1 VLEGV
6 LSASVV
12 SLTSIARLKGPVRPQ
27 APSPSCPSQAG
38 GAVDPR
44 VADHPCYSEEA
55 HHYFARMHVAVAPA
69 CNIQCN
75 YCNRKYDCANESRPG
90 VVSEKLT
97 VEQGLAKVMAV
108 AASVPQMSVVGI
120 AGPGDSLAGASAPKT
135 IALFEAVRE
144 RLPDVKLCL
153 STNGL
158 ALADHVEH
166 LQALGIDHI
175 TVTVNAVDAKVGEK
189 IYPWIFWQGKR
200 LTGLEA
206 AQTLLERQL
215 LGIDLAVKA
224 GMLVKINSVLI
235 PGINDQHL
243 PEVHRAVRARG
254 VFLHNIMPLISNPEH
269 GTAFGLSGQ
278 PAPTNAELE
287 SVQQACG
294 IDAKLMRHC
303 RQCRADAV
311 GMLGED
317 RGQEFTQ
324 DQVAAVTEVDGE
336 ARDLYRQVVAR
347 ERADRKAAAERASTG
362 LTQMAAGPKRRVA
375 VCTKGGGRINEHFG
389 HAREFR
395 VYDVDAKGLSFVGV
409 RRADNYCQGGW
420 GEEDH
425 MEAILK
431 ALDGC
436 QAVLVSKIG
445 RCPKDDLAKAGIE
458 AVVSFALAYIEEGV
472 SGWYAGQTSLEKIT
486 A

>member
-1 VLEGV
+1 MSRPVVTLASIKRLSEPERPKIKASSSCA
-6 LSASVV
+6 SAS
-12 SLTSIARLKGPVRPQ
+12 
-27 APSPSCPSQAG
+27 
-38 GAVDPR
+38 DPR
-44 VADHPCYSEEA
+44 IADHPCYSEEA

-75 YCNRKYDCANESRPG
+75 YCNRKFDCANESRPG

-97 VEQGLAKVMAV
+97 VEEGLQKVLAV
-108 AASVPQMSVVGI
+108 AAKVPQMSVVGI

-135 IALFEAVRE
+135 FALFKAVRAA
-144 RLPDVKLCL
+144 LPDVKLCL

-158 ALADHVEH
+158 ALAEHVPQ
-166 LQALGIDHI
+166 LQELGIDHI
-175 TVTVNAVDAKVGEK
+175 TVTLNAVDAEVGEK
-189 IYPWIFWQGKR
+189 IYPWIFWQGRR
-200 LTGLEA
+200 LTGREA

-215 LGIDLAVKA
+215 LGIEKAVQA

-235 PGINDQHL
+235 PGINDDHL
-243 PEVHRAVRARG
+243 PLVHKAVQERG
-254 VFLHNIMPLISNPEH
+254 VFLHNIMPLISTPEH
-269 GTAFGLSGQ
+269 GTVFGLSGQ
-278 PAPTNAELE
+278 RAPTNAQLE
-287 SVQQACG
+287 SVQAACG

-317 RGQEFTQ
+317 RGQEFTSDKLPAQ
-324 DQVAAVTEVDGE
+324 AQINHE
-336 ARDLYRQVVAR
+336 ARHLYRSVVAE
-347 ERADRKAAAERASTG
+347 ERADRKAAALRAD
-362 LTQMAAGPKRRVA
+362 AALALAAHSPKRRVA

-395 VYDVDAKGLSFVGV
+395 LYDVDANGLNFVGV

-420 GEEDH
+420 GEDDN

-431 ALDGC
+431 ALEGC
-436 QAVLVSKIG
+436 EAVLVSKIG
-445 RCPKDDLAKAGIE
+445 RCPKDDLAKAGID
-458 AVVSFALAYIEEGV
+458 AVDGYALAYIEEGL
-472 SGWYAGQTSLEKIT
+472 SNWYAGLALPARIS

>member
-1 VLEGV
+1 VVEDAVSG
-6 LSASVV
+6 SVV
-12 SLTSIARLKGPVRPQ
+12 SLTSITRLKGPARPQ
-27 APSPSCPSQAG
+27 AAPSACPSSG
-38 GAVDPR
+38 GGVDAR

-90 VVSEKLT
+90 VVSEKLS

-108 AASVPQMSVVGI
+108 AAEVPQMSVVGI

-135 IALFEAVRE
+135 FALFAAVRE

-158 ALADHVEH
+158 ALADHIDR
-166 LQALGIDHI
+166 LKALGIDHV
-175 TVTVNAVDAKVGEK
+175 TVTMNAVDPSVGEK

-200 LTGLEA
+200 LTGREA
-206 AQTLLERQL
+206 AQTLLDRQL
-215 LGIDLAVKA
+215 LGIELAVKA
-224 GMLVKINSVLI
+224 GMLVKVNSVLI
-235 PGINDQHL
+235 PGINDHHL
-243 PEVHRAVRARG
+243 PLVHQAVKERG

-269 GTAFGLSGQ
+269 GTVFGLSGQ
-278 PAPTNAELE
+278 RAPTNAELE
-287 SVQQACG
+287 AVQAACG

-324 DQVAAVTEVDGE
+324 DKVAAVSDVDRE
-336 ARDLYRQVVAR
+336 ARALYRQVVAK
-347 ERADRKAAAERASTG
+347 ERADREQAARRAGEG
-362 LTQMAAGPKRRVA
+362 LSHMATGPKRRVA

-395 VYDVDAKGLSFVGV
+395 IYDVDARGMSFVGV

-425 MEAILK
+425 MDAILK
-431 ALDGC
+431 ALEGC

-445 RCPKDDLAKAGIE
+445 RCPKDQLQQAGIE
-458 AVVSFALAYIEEGV
+458 AVDAFALAYIEEGLA
-472 SGWYAGQTSLEKIT
+472 GWYAKQSQMNKIT

>member
-1 VLEGV
+1 MQG
-6 LSASVV
+6 SVV
-12 SLTSIARLKGPVRPQ
+12 SLASIKRINVQDR
-27 APSPSCPSQAG
+27 PSPVASGCPSQSG
-38 GAVDPR
+38 GVDPR

-75 YCNRKYDCANESRPG
+75 YCNRKFDCANESRPG

-97 VEQGLAKVMAV
+97 VEQGLSKVMAV
-108 AASVPQMSVVGI
+108 AAKVPQMSVVGI

-135 IALFEAVRE
+135 LALFEAVRAQ
-144 RLPDVKLCL
+144 LPDVKLCL

-158 ALADHVEH
+158 ALAEHVDRLKE
-166 LQALGIDHI
+166 LGIDHI
-175 TVTVNAVDAKVGEK
+175 TITMNAVDAEVGEN
-189 IYPWIFWQGKR
+189 IYPWIFWQGQR
-200 LTGLEA
+200 LTGRLA
-206 AQTLLERQL
+206 AQTLLDRQL
-215 LGIDLAVKA
+215 LGIEKAVGA

-235 PGINDQHL
+235 PGVNDHHL
-243 PEVHRAVRARG
+243 PEVHKAVRARG

-269 GTAFGLSGQ
+269 GTVFGLSGQ
-278 PAPTNAELE
+278 RAPTNAELE
-287 SVQQACG
+287 SVQAACG

-317 RGQEFTQ
+317 RGQEFTN
-324 DQVAAVTEVDGE
+324 DQVAVKTEVDFE
-336 ARDLYRQVVAR
+336 ARDLYRQLVAKER
-347 ERADRKAAAERASTG
+347 EDRKQAAQRAG
-362 LTQMAAGPKRRVA
+362 LGLAQMAHGQKRRVA

-395 VYDVDAKGLSFVGV
+395 VYDVDAGGLSFVGV

-425 MEAILK
+425 MEAILA

-436 QAVLVSKIG
+436 HAVLVSKIG
-445 RCPKDDLAKAGIE
+445 RCPKDELAKAGIE
-458 AVVSFALAYIEEGV
+458 AVDRFALAYIEEGV
-472 SGWYAGQTSLEKIT
+472 SGWFAEQARRNKIT

>member
-1 VLEGV
+1 
-6 LSASVV
+6 
-12 SLTSIARLKGPVRPQ
+12 
-27 APSPSCPSQAG
+27 
-38 GAVDPR
+38 
-44 VADHPCYSEEA
+44 
-55 HHYFARMHVAVAPA
+55 MHVAVAPA

-75 YCNRKYDCANESRPG
+75 YCNRKFDCANESRPG
-90 VVSEKLT
+90 VVSEKLS

-108 AASVPQMSVVGI
+108 AAAVPQMSVVGI

-135 IALFEAVRE
+135 FALFEAVRE

-158 ALADHVEH
+158 ALADHIDRLKE
-166 LQALGIDHI
+166 LGIDHVTI
-175 TVTVNAVDAKVGEK
+175 TMNTVDAKVGEK
-189 IYPWIFWQGKR
+189 IYPWIFWQGRR

-206 AQTLLERQL
+206 AQTLLDRQL
-215 LGIDLAVKA
+215 LGIELAVKA

-235 PGINDQHL
+235 PGINDHHL
-243 PEVHRAVRARG
+243 PEVHKAVRERG

-269 GTAFGLSGQ
+269 GTVFGLSGQ
-278 PAPTNAELE
+278 RAPTNAELE
-287 SVQQACG
+287 AVQQACG

-317 RGQEFTQ
+317 RGQEFTA
-324 DQVAAVTEVDGE
+324 DKVAAVAKVDAE
-336 ARDLYRQVVAR
+336 ARELYREVVAK
-347 ERADRKAAAERASTG
+347 ERADREKAAQRAGAG
-362 LTQMAAGPKRRVA
+362 LSQMAAGPKRRVA

-395 VYDVDAKGLSFVGV
+395 VYDVDAHGLSFVGV

-431 ALDGC
+431 ALEGC

-445 RCPKDDLAKAGIE
+445 HCPKEELAKAGIE
-458 AVVSFALAYIEEGV
+458 AVDNFALAYIEEGV
-472 SGWYAGQTSLEKIT
+472 SGWYARQAQTNKIT